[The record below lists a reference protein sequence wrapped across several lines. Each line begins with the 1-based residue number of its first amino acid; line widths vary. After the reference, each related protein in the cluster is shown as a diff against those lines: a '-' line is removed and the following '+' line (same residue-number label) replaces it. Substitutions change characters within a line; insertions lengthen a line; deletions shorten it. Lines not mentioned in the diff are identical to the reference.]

1 MEIRLSEFLASGDIQ
16 SSLIARHCVA
26 GVNDCARGRL
36 PLGTRRRRRYVTQD
50 KLQRNFNYDARET
63 RRADAKTPWV
73 AKTKRYDAPGAE
85 KLHFLH
91 RRDKIGITQIN

>member
-26 GVNDCARGRL
+26 GVNDCARGCL
-36 PLGTRRRRRYVTQD
+36 PLRTRRRRRYVTQD
-50 KLQRNFNYDARET
+50 KLRRNFNYDAREI
-63 RRADAKTPWV
+63 RKADANRGPR
-73 AKTKRYDAPGAE
+73 KRNVTMYGAE
-85 KLHFLH
+85 KLYFLH